1 MNNSDFW
8 VSIDTVISEGFTP
21 DGLAKLDCYAEQF
34 ISGQLVYKRFS
45 PIEQHGCSAGGSW
58 HVIASLLAG
67 AKTKT
72 DHGIKRIND
81 FKRELQC
88 GT

>member
-45 PIEQHGCSAGGSW
+45 PI
-58 HVIASLLAG
+58 
-67 AKTKT
+67 
-72 DHGIKRIND
+72 
-81 FKRELQC
+81 
-88 GT
+88 